1 MKTCPKCNELNGD
14 NRTFCFRCSASLG
27 PVDAY
32 KKICTK
38 CNVIYSQRT
47 EICEDCGGRLSVYAN
62 DNYGTTYSGGSEGGC
77 WMYVVSVLIP
87 LVGIILGCIYI
98 ARQEDELGKSL
109 IITGVVSN
117 ILAVILGIMLAGCS
131 GF

>member
-14 NRTFCFRCSASLG
+14 NRTECFRCKASLG
-27 PVDAY
+27 SVDTY
-32 KKICTK
+32 Y
-38 CNVIYSQRT
+38 NS
-47 EICEDCGGRLSVYAN
+47 S
-62 DNYGTTYSGGSEGGC
+62 TTYSGSC

-98 ARQEDELGKSL
+98 ARREDELGKSL

-117 ILAVILGIMLAGCS
+117 ILAIILGIMFVGCS